1 MDSVETIL
9 AAIVRLPAE
18 DFARIK
24 EWFQGL
30 ENQPTQLEPLPV
42 DPESQADRLNSL
54 IEELS
59 KDTGHGRTQRLSKID
74 ITKFQ
79 LPRIS

>member
-9 AAIVRLPAE
+9 AAIARLPAE

-24 EWFQGL
+24 EWVQGFEYL
-30 ENQPTQLEPLPV
+30 PAQLEQLPV
-42 DPESQADRLNSL
+42 DPESQVDRLNSL

-74 ITKFQ
+74 ITKLQ

>member
-30 ENQPTQLEPLPV
+30 ENQSEQLPV
-42 DPESQADRLNSL
+42 DPESQVDRLNSL
-54 IEELS
+54 IEELA